1 MKIAYSYTVLR
12 YVHDT
17 ATGEFVNVGLVLY
30 APGAPFAS
38 AICRPTQGRVS
49 KAFPDL
55 DGEAFRRLMRLVQGR
70 LEEVGARLTGELP
83 FDGRPDSVMTLVHD
97 ILPADDSSLQWSPPG
112 GGVTTDPSKTL
123 DQIFRRLVT
132 HYDEKVVQ
140 ARRTDEDVWR
150 TYKKTLESRHV
161 LKHLQAKKIVVQD
174 DEVEFPYAWKNGLW
188 HCLEPVSFDL
198 ANADS
203 IREKAHKMLGRM
215 LSVKDSAEPF
225 KLYLLLGEPQQES
238 LRPAFDR
245 AITILR
251 KLPVE
256 NQLVTEAEAGDFT
269 NHLALQ
275 MEAHDPA
282 IVETVL

>member
-1 MKIAYSYTVLR
+1 MKSAYSYTVLR

-17 ATGEFVNVGLVLY
+17 TTGEFVNVGVVLY
-30 APGAPFAS
+30 APGVPFAS

-49 KAFPDL
+49 KTFPDL
-55 DGEAFRRLMRLVQGR
+55 DGDAFRRLMRLVQGR
-70 LEEVGARLTGELP
+70 LEEVGARLTVELP
-83 FDGRPDSVMTLVHD
+83 LDGTPDSVMALVHD

-112 GGVTTDPSKTL
+112 GGVTNDPSKTL
-123 DQIFRRLVT
+123 DQIYRRLVT

-150 TYKKTLESRHV
+150 TYKKTLESRQV

-215 LSVKDSAEPF
+215 LSVKDSKEQF

-269 NHLALQ
+269 NRLALQ
-275 MEAHDPA
+275 MEEHEPVTVEAA
-282 IVETVL
+282 I